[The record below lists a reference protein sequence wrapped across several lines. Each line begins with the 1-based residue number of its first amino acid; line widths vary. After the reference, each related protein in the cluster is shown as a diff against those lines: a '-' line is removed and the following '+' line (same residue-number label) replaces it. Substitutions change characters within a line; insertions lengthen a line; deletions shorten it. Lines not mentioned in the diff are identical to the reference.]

1 VILKM
6 RWMMKE
12 EEDFKELIGRWQK
25 QLTKVRK
32 DRSQDQI
39 SRIKIFILESKKTR
53 RQEEG
58 RRKGGRKKGV

>member
-1 VILKM
+1 
-6 RWMMKE
+6 MKE

>member
-1 VILKM
+1 M

>member
-1 VILKM
+1 MILKM